1 MDIYNIAGITVGYDS
16 KYDKLKK
23 RSIPYLAQE
32 GAVAK
37 YVIRLDYNELEKSLP
52 QYPLL
57 NIASL
62 EYMRVGSYFYTALI
76 DNDGFLLHASA
87 VVVDGVAYCFSA
99 PSGTGKSTH
108 TNLWLDAFKNK
119 GAYIINDDKPAI
131 KIVDGVPTVY
141 GTPFSGKYDINVNTA
156 VPLKALCF
164 IKRSDTN
171 SIKRISPLQ
180 AASMVLDQTIRP
192 ENDELMDK
200 LFITLEK
207 VVLSVPSY
215 ILSCNISEEAA
226 LLAYNEMSGE

>member
-1 MDIYNIAGITVGYDS
+1 MDIYNIAGLTVGYNS
-16 KYDKLKK
+16 RYNKLKD
-23 RSIPYLAQE
+23 RSKPYLAKDTD
-32 GAVAK
+32 VAK
-37 YVIRLDYNELEKSLP
+37 YVIRLDYDELEKSLP

-57 NIASL
+57 DIAAL

-76 DNDGFLLHASA
+76 DNEGFLLHASA

-131 KIVDGVPTVY
+131 KIVDGVPTVF
-141 GTPFSGKYDINVNTA
+141 GTPFSGKYDISVNTS

-164 IKRSDTN
+164 LKRSENN
-171 SIKRISPLQ
+171 SIKRITPLQ
-180 AASMVLDQTIRP
+180 AASLVLDQTIRP
-192 ENDELMDK
+192 ENDDLMDK
-200 LFITLEK
+200 LFLTLEN

-215 ILSCNISEEAA
+215 ILSCNISKEAA
-226 LLAYNEMSGE
+226 IIAYNEMSGE